1 MSSIQQRIDDAF
13 QVWGRAAPPM
23 RADEGDAQYVRR
35 IAQVARKKNY
45 LSYDEPARRIEFNDI
60 PDEYIGKFT
69 SMLIDGIKRSVRRSD
84 TVPYG
89 TERAVFTR
97 DENSGMAI
105 RSFVRPDGESF
116 VKDPEVGYRPCRRVT
131 RISAPAGSTLWA
143 AGNAATRRAASGS
156 W

>member
-1 MSSIQQRIDDAF
+1 MSSIQQKIDDAF
-13 QVWGRAAPPM
+13 QVWGRSAPPM
-23 RADEGDAQYVRR
+23 RADEGDAQYIRR

-60 PDEYIGKFT
+60 PDQYLGKFT
-69 SMLIDGIKRSVRRSD
+69 EMLIDGIKRSVGRSD

-97 DENSGMAI
+97 DENTGMAT

-116 VKDPEVGYRPCRRVT
+116 VKDPAYGHQPCRVVT
-131 RISAPAGSTLWA
+131 RICAPAGSTLWQDA
-143 AGNAATRRAASGS
+143 AHTRRSASGG

>member
-1 MSSIQQRIDDAF
+1 MSSIQERIDDAF

-23 RADEGDAQYVRR
+23 RADEGDAQYIRR

-45 LSYDEPARRIEFNDI
+45 LSYDEPARKIEFNDI
-60 PDEYIGKFT
+60 PDQYLGKFT
-69 SMLIDGIKRSVRRSD
+69 EMLIDGIKRSVRRSD

-89 TERAVFTR
+89 TERAVFAR
-97 DENSGMAI
+97 DENTGMAT

-116 VKDPEVGYRPCRRVT
+116 VKDPAYGHRDCRRVT
-131 RISAPAGSTLWA
+131 RISAPAGSTLWQDA
-143 AGNAATRRAASGS
+143 SATRRAASGG

>member
-1 MSSIQQRIDDAF
+1 MSSIQEKIDDAF
-13 QVWGRAAPPM
+13 QVWGRSAPPM
-23 RADEGDAQYVRR
+23 RADEGDAQYIRR

-60 PDEYIGKFT
+60 PDQYLGKFT

-97 DENSGMAI
+97 DENTGMAT

-116 VKDPEVGYRPCRRVT
+116 VKDPAYGHQPCRRVT
-131 RISAPAGSTLWA
+131 RIAAPAGSTLWQA
-143 AGNAATRRAASGS
+143 ASETRRNASGG

>member
-60 PDEYIGKFT
+60 PDEYLGKFT
-69 SMLIDGIKRSVRRSD
+69 GMLIDGIKRSVRRSD

-89 TERAVFTR
+89 TERSVFTR
-97 DENSGMAI
+97 DKNTGMAT
-105 RSFVRPDGESF
+105 RSFVRADGESF
-116 VKDPEVGYRPCRRVT
+116 VKDPAVGALPCRRVT
-131 RISAPAGSTLWA
+131 RICAPQGSVLWQDA
-143 AGNAATRRAASGS
+143 AQTRRAASGS